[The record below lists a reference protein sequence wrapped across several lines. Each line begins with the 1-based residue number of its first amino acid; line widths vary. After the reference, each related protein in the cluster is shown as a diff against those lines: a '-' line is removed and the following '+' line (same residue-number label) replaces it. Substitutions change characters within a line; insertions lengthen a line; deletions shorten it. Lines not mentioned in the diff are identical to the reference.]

1 MVYRHGSTAAAHAA
15 GVQVLISVSKRHFH
29 HAVDRNR
36 VKRQLREAWRR
47 NSDLLTANLS
57 ADAWID
63 LVFIWQANQHQ
74 PTDVVERKMRNL
86 LHRLSE
92 ELCAG

>member
-1 MVYRHGSTAAAHAA
+1 M
-15 GVQVLISVSKRHFH
+15 LISVSKRHFH